1 MCATVFLE
9 PLDVL
14 LLRGNK
20 LFGDPGSYGEALVP
34 PWPSLAAGALRSR
47 MLVDDGVDLAA
58 FARGEIEHAELGTPA
73 KPGPFAIA
81 AFHLARR
88 FADGRVELLFQPP
101 ADLVITED
109 DEGKPCVN
117 RLRPIVSVPGLA
129 SSSPFTHLAVL
140 PETKRSKP
148 TSGYWLS
155 EFGWRKYLAGKPVA
169 GEDLVKSNA
178 LWQLDHRVGV
188 GLDAATRRASDGR
201 LFSVQA
207 VAMVKR
213 GHRIRPNCGEHNPT
227 LADYDVGFVAAVT
240 GATPPSNGM
249 VRLGGDG
256 RAAALHKAD
265 VGLPEPDYEAIVEA
279 RRCRLALTTSGIFA
293 DGWLPGGGE
302 VEGAKII
309 AAAVGRPES
318 ISGWSIDVENGRKP
332 GPKPVRRMAPA
343 GSVYWVR
350 LPAGANAAEW
360 AEARWMQSI
369 CDHAQDAR
377 DGFGLCAVGVA

>member
-155 EFGWRKYLAGKPVA
+155 EFGWRKYLAGKPVVC
-169 GEDLVKSNA
+169 D
-178 LWQLDHRVGV
+178 DM
-188 GLDAATRRASDGR
+188 ATTD
-201 LFSVQA
+201 
-207 VAMVKR
+207 
-213 GHRIRPNCGEHNPT
+213 I
-227 LADYDVGFVAAVT
+227 
-240 GATPPSNGM
+240 
-249 VRLGGDG
+249 
-256 RAAALHKAD
+256 
-265 VGLPEPDYEAIVEA
+265 
-279 RRCRLALTTSGIFA
+279 
-293 DGWLPGGGE
+293 
-302 VEGAKII
+302 
-309 AAAVGRPES
+309 
-318 ISGWSIDVENGRKP
+318 
-332 GPKPVRRMAPA
+332 
-343 GSVYWVR
+343 
-350 LPAGANAAEW
+350 
-360 AEARWMQSI
+360 
-369 CDHAQDAR
+369 
-377 DGFGLCAVGVA
+377 